1 MQNQNTSTTS
11 TWINPANA
19 LRISNNTVSF
29 SDYKE
34 FESLSSAID
43 NDLSR
48 ILKEQQPSFFKS
60 GRPTITIGND
70 SYNYNS
76 LTSKW
81 FCSNSPS
88 WYRRNI
94 ECYVALNSKLSNITA
109 AAIGVPARWIATTI
123 TDTFTPR
130 LPLLP
135 LQSCHYSHH
144 RHSRN
149 YNPRPATTTTT
160 TTIATSLLLPP
171 LPQKHM

>member
-1 MQNQNTSTTS
+1 MQNQNTQSNIS
-11 TWINPANA
+11 EWINPADS

-48 ILKEQQPSFFKS
+48 ILKEQQSSFFKS

-94 ECYVALNSKLSNITA
+94 ECYVALNSKLSNITVA
-109 AAIGVPARWIATTI
+109 AGFNRKPSISNAQRKK
-123 TDTFTPR
+123 
-130 LPLLP
+130 
-135 LQSCHYSHH
+135 YS
-144 RHSRN
+144 
-149 YNPRPATTTTT
+149 
-160 TTIATSLLLPP
+160 
-171 LPQKHM
+171 QKLTR